1 MSVGPPLKGCSLSGG
16 LFIYKKGR
24 EVDIMWS
31 EALRIAVVGFSVVVI
46 TLVILAFSVKIM
58 SFLCKLF
65 ERKKGK

>member
-1 MSVGPPLKGCSLSGG
+1 
-16 LFIYKKGR
+16 
-24 EVDIMWS
+24 MWS

-58 SFLCKLF
+58 SFLCRLI